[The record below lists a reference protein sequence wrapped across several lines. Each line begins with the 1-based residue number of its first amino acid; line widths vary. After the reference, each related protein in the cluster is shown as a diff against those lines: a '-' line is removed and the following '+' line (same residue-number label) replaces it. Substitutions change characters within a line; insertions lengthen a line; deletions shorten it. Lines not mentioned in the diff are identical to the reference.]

1 MRPNPWLRWHM
12 RCWWRRLSALAAKV
26 KPSDILSIDA
36 LFSTEEER
44 KGNLEERS
52 RSQNAED
59 SPQKNG
65 LPPNTAM
72 VKKSFYLSPE
82 VYEALKLHHMIYA
95 SNVREYS
102 KFVNEAISDYLST
115 EIMVLSRIDKNLS
128 ENARLAMA
136 MNKILAL

>member
-1 MRPNPWLRWHM
+1 M
-12 RCWWRRLSALAAKV
+12 AAKV
-26 KPSDILSIDA
+26 KPSDMLSIDA

-44 KGNLEERS
+44 KDRIEERTRTHNNEEVS
-52 RSQNAED
+52 QRSVLPQNSA
-59 SPQKNG
+59 
-65 LPPNTAM
+65 L
-72 VKKSFYLSPE
+72 VKKAFYLTPE

-95 SNVREYS
+95 NNVREYS
-102 KFVNEAISDYLST
+102 KYVNEAISDYLST

>member
-1 MRPNPWLRWHM
+1 M

>member
-1 MRPNPWLRWHM
+1 M
-12 RCWWRRLSALAAKV
+12 AAKV
-26 KPSDILSIDA
+26 KPSDMLSIDA

-44 KGNLEERS
+44 KDSADERN

-59 SPQKNG
+59 SPQRNG
-65 LPPNTAM
+65 LAANTALI
-72 VKKSFYLSPE
+72 KKSFYLSPE

>member
-1 MRPNPWLRWHM
+1 M
-12 RCWWRRLSALAAKV
+12 AAKV
-26 KPSDILSIDA
+26 KPSDMLSIDA

-44 KGNLEERS
+44 KDRIEERTRTPNNEEVS
-52 RSQNAED
+52 QRSALPQNSA
-59 SPQKNG
+59 
-65 LPPNTAM
+65 L
-72 VKKSFYLSPE
+72 VKKAFYLTPE

-102 KFVNEAISDYLST
+102 KYVNEAISDYLST

>member
-1 MRPNPWLRWHM
+1 M
-12 RCWWRRLSALAAKV
+12 AAKV

-95 SNVREYS
+95 SNVREQQCQR
-102 KFVNEAISDYLST
+102 
-115 EIMVLSRIDKNLS
+115 VL
-128 ENARLAMA
+128 EVCE
-136 MNKILAL
+136 

>member
-1 MRPNPWLRWHM
+1 M
-12 RCWWRRLSALAAKV
+12 AAKV
-26 KPSDILSIDA
+26 KPSDMLSIDA

-44 KGNLEERS
+44 RDNVEGRN

>member
-1 MRPNPWLRWHM
+1 M
-12 RCWWRRLSALAAKV
+12 
-26 KPSDILSIDA
+26 LSIDA

-44 KGNLEERS
+44 KDRIEERTRTPNNEEVS
-52 RSQNAED
+52 QRSVLPQNSA
-59 SPQKNG
+59 
-65 LPPNTAM
+65 L
-72 VKKSFYLSPE
+72 VKKAFYLTPE

-95 SNVREYS
+95 NNVREYS
-102 KFVNEAISDYLST
+102 KYVNEAISDYLST

>member
-1 MRPNPWLRWHM
+1 M
-12 RCWWRRLSALAAKV
+12 AAKV

-136 MNKILAL
+136 MNMILAL